1 MIISLFEKSPN
12 AQNKN
17 PAVWA
22 LVFRLPK
29 ILAASYLWP
38 FDTKMNF
45 KNIAIE
51 IVYLKV
57 ENTIY
62 TTVKI

>member
-1 MIISLFEKSPN
+1 MIISIFEKSSN

-22 LVFRLPK
+22 IVFRIPK

-51 IVYLKV
+51 IAYS
-57 ENTIY
+57 
-62 TTVKI
+62 